1 MEKLL
6 QRVLSSGE
14 AITKAYAAPVIVPEV
29 PQVPGLPLS
38 GLSQAML
45 DAIDPANAPAALFT
59 DEMRQ
64 EAVSIVQ
71 EWAES
76 ELETGEGFGD
86 RLYALIVGSA
96 TDGDEEMSDD
106 EAEYAAGLAELVCDY
121 LEGKGIDGADVDSLL
136 SDDPS
141 FDNDVAA
148 RIHDALLDK
157 LPQGEDAML
166 DDADKFVSGDDD
178 EMLDAVYKKVVA
190 IRGGKKV
197 RIKKR
202 ISGHVRLTAAQ
213 KGAVRK
219 MQRKA
224 FSGGAKMKRA
234 KSMRLRQRLL
244 GK

>member
-6 QRVLSSGE
+6 QNVLATGA
-14 AITKAYAAPVIVPEV
+14 AISKAYASPAPESQAPNLAL
-29 PQVPGLPLS
+29 PGLS
-38 GLSQAML
+38 AAML
-45 DAIDPANAPAALFT
+45 DALYPDNAPAALFT

-76 ELETGEGFGD
+76 ELETGEGYGD

-96 TDGDEEMSDD
+96 TDGDEDMSDD
-106 EAEYAAGLAELVCDY
+106 EAEYAASLAELVGDY
-121 LEGKGIDGADVDSLL
+121 LEGKGIDAGDVESLL

-141 FDNDVAA
+141 FGNDVAA

-202 ISGHVRLTAAQ
+202 ISGRVRLTAAQ

-224 FSGGAKMKRA
+224 FSGAAKMKRA
-234 KSMRLRQRLL
+234 KSMRLRNRLL

>member
-6 QRVLSSGE
+6 QHVLMTSAAVSL
-14 AITKAYAAPVIVPEV
+14 AYAAPAAPLVPKA
-29 PQVPGLPLS
+29 PDHLPLDP
-38 GLSQAML
+38 LVQAML
-45 DAIDPANAPAALFT
+45 DSVKPENAPAVLFT
-59 DEMRQ
+59 EEMRQ
-64 EAVSIVQ
+64 DAVSIVQ

-76 ELETGEGFGD
+76 DLEAGEGFGD

-96 TDGDEEMSDD
+96 TDGDEDMTDD
-106 EAEYAAGLAELVCDY
+106 EAEYAASVAELVGDY
-121 LEGKGIDGADVDSLL
+121 LEGKGIDAADVESLL

-148 RIHDALLDK
+148 RVHDALLDK
-157 LPQGEDAML
+157 LPQGDDAML

-202 ISGHVRLTAAQ
+202 ISGKVRLTAAQ

-219 MQRKA
+219 MQRKT
-224 FSGGAKMKRA
+224 FSGAAKMKRA

>member
-1 MEKLL
+1 
-6 QRVLSSGE
+6 
-14 AITKAYAAPVIVPEV
+14 
-29 PQVPGLPLS
+29 
-38 GLSQAML
+38 
-45 DAIDPANAPAALFT
+45 
-59 DEMRQ
+59 
-64 EAVSIVQ
+64 
-71 EWAES
+71 
-76 ELETGEGFGD
+76 
-86 RLYALIVGSA
+86 
-96 TDGDEEMSDD
+96 MSDD
-106 EAEYAAGLAELVCDY
+106 EAEYAASLAELVGDY
-121 LEGKGIDGADVDSLL
+121 LEGKGIDAGDVESLL

-141 FDNDVAA
+141 FGNDVAA

-202 ISGHVRLTAAQ
+202 ISGRVRLTAAQ

-224 FSGGAKMKRA
+224 FSGAAKMKRA
-234 KSMRLRQRLL
+234 KSMRLRHRLL

>member
-1 MEKLL
+1 MDQMLKTILANG
-6 QRVLSSGE
+6 Q
-14 AITKAYAAPVIVPEV
+14 AIKQAFAVVPPKTGVE
-29 PQVPGLPLS
+29 QFPLNPLADS
-38 GLSQAML
+38 ML
-45 DAIDPANAPAALFT
+45 DALKPENAPAVLFT

-64 EAVSIVQ
+64 DAVNVVQ

-76 ELETGEGFGD
+76 DLEEGEGFGD
-86 RLYALIVGSA
+86 RLYALVVGTA
-96 TDGDEEMSDD
+96 TDSDDDLTDD
-106 EAEYAAGLAELVCDY
+106 EADYAASVAELVGDY
-121 LEGKGIDGADVDSLL
+121 LEGKGIDGADIDLLL
-136 SDDPS
+136 SEDPT

-148 RIHDALLDK
+148 RIHDALLDN
-157 LPQGEDAML
+157 LPQGDDAML

-197 RIKKR
+197 RIRKR
-202 ISGHVRLTAAQ
+202 ISGKVRLTAAQ

-224 FSGGAKMKRA
+224 FTGGAKMRRA
-234 KSMRLRQRLL
+234 KSMRLRHRLL

>member
-6 QRVLSSGE
+6 QHVLVTGA
-14 AITKAYAAPVIVPEV
+14 AITAAYATPVARN
-29 PQVPGLPLS
+29 PQADNLALS

-59 DEMRQ
+59 EEMRQ

-76 ELETGEGFGD
+76 ELEAGEGFGD

-96 TDGDEEMSDD
+96 TDGDEEMNDD
-106 EAEYAAGLAELVCDY
+106 EAEYAASLAELVGDY
-121 LEGKGIDGADVDSLL
+121 LEGKGADSADVDSLL
-136 SDDPS
+136 GDDPS
-141 FDNDVAA
+141 FGNDVAA
-148 RIHDALLDK
+148 RIHDALLDQ

-166 DDADKFVSGDDD
+166 DDAEKFVSGDDD

-190 IRGGKKV
+190 IRAGKKV

-202 ISGHVRLTAAQ
+202 ISGRVRLTAAQ

-224 FSGGAKMKRA
+224 FSGQAKMKRA
-234 KSMRLRQRLL
+234 KSMRLRNRLL

>member
-6 QRVLSSGE
+6 QQVLNNG
-14 AITKAYAAPVIVPEV
+14 AAVAKAYAAPVQKAAPEV
-29 PQVPGLPLS
+29 PNQELNPLA
-38 GLSQAML
+38 QAML
-45 DAIDPANAPAALFT
+45 DAVKPENAPAALFT

-64 EAVSIVQ
+64 DAVAIVQ

-76 ELETGEGFGD
+76 ELEAGEGFGD

-96 TDGDEEMSDD
+96 TDGDEDMSDD
-106 EAEYAAGLAELVCDY
+106 EAEYAASLAELVGDY
-121 LEGKGIDGADVDSLL
+121 LEGKGIDSADVESLL

-141 FDNDVAA
+141 FDNDVAS

-157 LPQGEDAML
+157 LPNGEDAML
-166 DDADKFVSGDDD
+166 DDADKFVSGEDD

-202 ISGHVRLTAAQ
+202 VSGRVRLTAAQ

-224 FSGGAKMKRA
+224 FSGQAKMKRA

>member
-1 MEKLL
+1 MDKLL
-6 QRVLSSGE
+6 QNVLATS
-14 AITKAYAAPVIVPEV
+14 AAVNLAYAPAAPEV
-29 PQVPGLPLS
+29 KATNLPLDP
-38 GLSQAML
+38 LVAAML
-45 DAIDPANAPAALFT
+45 DAVKPENAPASLFT

-64 EAVSIVQ
+64 DAVNIAQ

-76 ELETGEGFGD
+76 DLEEGEGFGD

-96 TDGDEEMSDD
+96 TEGDDDLTDD
-106 EAEYAAGLAELVCDY
+106 EADYAAAVAELVGDY
-121 LEGKGIDGADVDSLL
+121 LEGKGIEAADVDSLL
-136 SDDPS
+136 SDEPS

-157 LPQGEDAML
+157 LPQGDDAML
-166 DDADKFVSGDDD
+166 DDADKFVSGNDD

-190 IRGGKKV
+190 IRGGRKV

-202 ISGHVRLTAAQ
+202 VSGRVRLTAAQ
-213 KGAVRK
+213 KGAIRK
-219 MQRKA
+219 MHKKA
-224 FSGGAKMKRA
+224 FSGAAKMKRA

>member
-6 QRVLSSGE
+6 QRVLTSGE
-14 AITKAYAAPVIVPEV
+14 AITKAYSAPAVMPE
-29 PQVPGLPLS
+29 PEPAPNLALS

-45 DAIDPANAPAALFT
+45 DAIDPANAPASLFT

-64 EAVSIVQ
+64 EAVNIVQ

-76 ELETGEGFGD
+76 ELEAGEGFGD
-86 RLYALIVGSA
+86 RLYALIVGTA

-106 EAEYAAGLAELVCDY
+106 EAEYAASVAELVGDY
-121 LEGKGIDGADVDSLL
+121 LEGKGIDSADVDSLL

-202 ISGHVRLTAAQ
+202 VSGHVRLTAGQ
-213 KGAVRK
+213 KSAVRK

-224 FSGGAKMKRA
+224 FSGAAKMKRA

>member
-6 QRVLSSGE
+6 QGVLLASA
-14 AITKAYAAPVIVPEV
+14 AINKAYTAPAPTPAIVPEPE
-29 PQVPGLPLS
+29 PQLTPLA
-38 GLSQAML
+38 QAML
-45 DAIDPANAPAALFT
+45 DAIDPANAPAALIT

-64 EAVSIVQ
+64 DAVAIVH

-76 ELETGEGFGD
+76 DLGEGEGFAD
-86 RLYALIVGSA
+86 RLYALIVGTA
-96 TDGDEEMSDD
+96 TDSDEDITDEEAD
-106 EAEYAAGLAELVCDY
+106 YAALLSDVVGDY
-121 LEGKGIDGADVDSLL
+121 LEGKGADASDVDALMESGL
-136 SDDPS
+136 SD
-141 FDNDVAA
+141 NDLAA

-178 EMLDAVYKKVVA
+178 EMMDAVYKKVVA
-190 IRGGKKV
+190 VRGGKKV

-202 ISGHVRLTAAQ
+202 ISGTVRLTAAQ

-224 FSGGAKMKRA
+224 FSGQAKMKRA
-234 KSMRLRQRLL
+234 KSMRLRQRLI

>member
-6 QRVLSSGE
+6 QHVLVTSAALS
-14 AITKAYAAPVIVPEV
+14 AAYAAPAERK
-29 PQVPGLPLS
+29 PQAANLALS
-38 GLSQAML
+38 GLPQAML

-59 DEMRQ
+59 EEMRQ

-76 ELETGEGFGD
+76 ELEAGEGFGD

-96 TDGDEEMSDD
+96 TDGDEEMNDD
-106 EAEYAAGLAELVCDY
+106 EAEYAASLAELVGDY
-121 LEGKGIDGADVDSLL
+121 LEGKGADSADVDSLL
-136 SDDPS
+136 GDDPS
-141 FDNDVAA
+141 FGNDVAA
-148 RIHDALLDK
+148 RIHDALLDQ

-166 DDADKFVSGDDD
+166 DDAEKFVSGDDD

-190 IRGGKKV
+190 IRAGKKV

-202 ISGHVRLTAAQ
+202 ISGRVRLTAAQ

-224 FSGGAKMKRA
+224 FSGQAKMKRA
-234 KSMRLRQRLL
+234 KSMRLRNRLL

>member
-6 QRVLSSGE
+6 QHVLATSAAVS
-14 AITKAYAAPVIVPEV
+14 AAYATKAPEV
-29 PQVPGLPLS
+29 PKAPDLPLDP
-38 GLSQAML
+38 LVAAML
-45 DAIDPANAPAALFT
+45 DAVKPENAPASLYT

-64 EAVSIVQ
+64 DAVNIVQ

-76 ELETGEGFGD
+76 DLEEGEGFGD

-96 TDGDEEMSDD
+96 TEGDEDMTDD
-106 EAEYAAGLAELVCDY
+106 EADYAAAVAELVGDY
-121 LEGKGIDGADVDSLL
+121 LEGKGIEAADVDSLL

-190 IRGGKKV
+190 IRGGRKV

-202 ISGHVRLTAAQ
+202 VSGRVRLTAAQ
-213 KGAVRK
+213 KGAIRK
-219 MQRKA
+219 MHKKA
-224 FSGGAKMKRA
+224 FSGAAKMKRA

>member
-1 MEKLL
+1 MDKLL
-6 QRVLSSGE
+6 QHVLKTH
-14 AITKAYAAPVIVPEV
+14 AAVTQAYAAPALAPDVPAQ
-29 PQVPGLPLS
+29 PALPLDP
-38 GLSQAML
+38 LAAAML
-45 DAIDPANAPAALFT
+45 DAVKPENAPATLFT

-64 EAVSIVQ
+64 DAVNIVQ

-76 ELETGEGFGD
+76 ELEAGEGFGD

-96 TDGDEEMSDD
+96 TEGDEDLTDD
-106 EAEYAAGLAELVCDY
+106 EADYAAAVAELVGDY
-121 LEGKGIDGADVDSLL
+121 LEGKGVEAADVDALL

-148 RIHDALLDK
+148 RIHDALLDN

-166 DDADKFVSGDDD
+166 DDADNFINGNDD

-190 IRGGKKV
+190 IRGGRKV

-202 ISGHVRLTAAQ
+202 VSGQVRLTAAQ
-213 KGAVRK
+213 KGAIRK
-219 MQRKA
+219 MHKKA
-224 FSGGAKMKRA
+224 FSGAAKMKRA

>member
-6 QRVLSSGE
+6 QHVL
-14 AITKAYAAPVIVPEV
+14 ITGAAVAKAYAAPAVVLE
-29 PQVPGLPLS
+29 PQLPNLELS
-38 GLSQAML
+38 PLAQAML
-45 DAIDPANAPAALFT
+45 DAVKPENAPAALYT

-64 EAVSIVQ
+64 DAVAIVQ

-76 ELETGEGFGD
+76 ELEDGEGFGD

-96 TDGDEEMSDD
+96 TDGDEDMSDD
-106 EAEYAAGLAELVCDY
+106 EADYAASVAELVGDY
-121 LEGKGIDGADVDSLL
+121 LEGKGIDTADVESLL

-157 LPQGEDAML
+157 LPQGDDAML

-202 ISGHVRLTAAQ
+202 VSGRVRLTAAQ

-224 FSGGAKMKRA
+224 FSGQAKMKRA

>member
-6 QRVLSSGE
+6 QHVLVTG
-14 AITKAYAAPVIVPEV
+14 AALTAAYAAPVERK
-29 PQVPGLPLS
+29 PQADNLALS

-59 DEMRQ
+59 EEMRQ

-76 ELETGEGFGD
+76 ELEAGEGFGD

-96 TDGDEEMSDD
+96 TDGDEEMNDD
-106 EAEYAAGLAELVCDY
+106 EAEYAASLAELVGDY
-121 LEGKGIDGADVDSLL
+121 LEGKGIDAGDVESLL

-190 IRGGKKV
+190 IRAGKKV

-202 ISGHVRLTAAQ
+202 ISGRVRLTAAQ

-224 FSGGAKMKRA
+224 FSGQAKMKRA
-234 KSMRLRQRLL
+234 KSMRLRNRLL

>member
-1 MEKLL
+1 MDKLL
-6 QRVLSSGE
+6 QNVLATS
-14 AITKAYAAPVIVPEV
+14 AAVNLAYAPAAPEV
-29 PQVPGLPLS
+29 KATNLPLDP
-38 GLSQAML
+38 LVAAML
-45 DAIDPANAPAALFT
+45 DAVKPENAPASLFT

-64 EAVSIVQ
+64 DAVNIAQ

-76 ELETGEGFGD
+76 DLEEGEGFGD

-96 TDGDEEMSDD
+96 TEGDDDLTDD
-106 EAEYAAGLAELVCDY
+106 EADYAAAVAELVGDY
-121 LEGKGIDGADVDSLL
+121 LEGKGIEAADVDSLL
-136 SDDPS
+136 SDEPS

-157 LPQGEDAML
+157 LPQGDDAML
-166 DDADKFVSGDDD
+166 DDADKFVSCNDD

-190 IRGGKKV
+190 IRGGRKV

-202 ISGHVRLTAAQ
+202 VSGRVRLTAAQ
-213 KGAVRK
+213 KGAIRK
-219 MQRKA
+219 MHKKA
-224 FSGGAKMKRA
+224 FSGAAKMKRA

>member
-1 MEKLL
+1 MNLMKTVLAHSVAINAAYAVAPTPPLVPKSEDLL
-6 QRVLSSGE
+6 QNSN
-14 AITKAYAAPVIVPEV
+14 
-29 PQVPGLPLS
+29 
-38 GLSQAML
+38 ML
-45 DAIDPANAPAALFT
+45 DSITDEDANAPIST

-64 EAVSIVQ
+64 DAVMVVH
-71 EWAES
+71 EWADS
-76 ELETGEGFGD
+76 ELPTGEGFGD
-86 RLYALIVGSA
+86 RLYALVAGCA
-96 TDGDEEMSDD
+96 TDGNGDADLTDD
-106 EAEYAAGLAELVCDY
+106 EADYAASVADLVGDY
-121 LEGKGIDGADVDSLL
+121 LESKGVDAGDVEELLGAD
-136 SDDPS
+136 PI
-141 FDNDVAA
+141 FGNDVAA

-190 IRGGKKV
+190 IRKGKKV

-202 ISGHVRLTAAQ
+202 ISGRVRLTAAQ

-224 FSGGAKMKRA
+224 FSGQAKMKRA
-234 KSMRLRQRLL
+234 KSMRLRRRVM

>member
-6 QRVLSSGE
+6 QHVL
-14 AITKAYAAPVIVPEV
+14 ATNAAVTLAYAPPAPKLPDVPDV
-29 PQVPGLPLS
+29 LPDPL
-38 GLSQAML
+38 LAAML
-45 DAIDPANAPAALFT
+45 DAVKPENAPASLYT

-64 EAVSIVQ
+64 DAVNIVL

-76 ELETGEGFGD
+76 DLEEGEGFGD

-96 TDGDEEMSDD
+96 TEGDDDLTDD
-106 EAEYAAGLAELVCDY
+106 EADYAAAVAELVGDY
-121 LEGKGIDGADVDSLL
+121 LEGKGVEAADVDALL

-157 LPQGEDAML
+157 LPQGDDAML

-190 IRGGKKV
+190 IRGGRKV

-202 ISGHVRLTAAQ
+202 VSGRVRLTAAQ
-213 KGAVRK
+213 KGAIRK
-219 MQRKA
+219 MHKKA
-224 FSGGAKMKRA
+224 FSGAAKMKRA